1 MADTKNVT
9 SNREK
14 YAERLK
20 TKYPDKEFVDDEA
33 LFGQIND
40 DYDDYDKQLEDYR
53 VREKALS
60 DMFASNPRSASFLM
74 DWKNGEDPLINMIRK
89 FGDDFK
95 EALEDPAKQEA
106 LAAAN
111 KEYAER
117 IAQEGKYEEEY
128 QKNIDETLGVIE
140 QMQQQYNLSDDDM
153 DKAMDFLVTIVRNGL
168 MGKFTA
174 ESINMAMKAIN
185 HDMDVE
191 DAAHAGEVKGKNTK
205 IQEKLRKENSSD
217 GLPQMGGSANRN
229 SEKKKAT
236 SIFDIARGA
245 M

>member
-1 MADTKNVT
+1 MADTENIT
-9 SNREK
+9 SNRNK
-14 YAERLK
+14 YTERLK
-20 TKYPDKEFVDDEA
+20 AKHPDKEFADDEA

-40 DYDDYDKQLEDYR
+40 DYDDYDKQLEGYR
-53 VREKALS
+53 DREKALS
-60 DMFASNPRSASFLM
+60 DMFASNPRSASFLI
-74 DWKNGEDPLINMIRK
+74 DWKNGEDPLVGLIRK

-95 EALEDPAKQEA
+95 AALEDPAKQEA

-117 IAQEGKYEEEY
+117 IAQESKYEEEY
-128 QKNIDETLGVIE
+128 QKNIDETLGIIE
-140 QMQQQYNLSDDDM
+140 QMQQQYNLSDDDV
-153 DKAMDFLVTIVRNGL
+153 DKAMEFLVTIVRDGL
-168 MGKFTA
+168 LGKFTA

-191 DAAHAGEVKGKNTK
+191 EAAHAGEVKGKNTK
-205 IQEKLRKENSSD
+205 IQEKLRKDKISD